1 MDIIRLAIERPIAVL
16 SAVIMVV
23 VFGVAALAQI
33 PIQLAPDV
41 NKPIIT
47 VTTNWHGAAPAEIER
62 EIVNR
67 QEDALKGLE
76 GLEKIESRSQDG
88 SGQLTLEFY
97 NQTNMDRALLLVSNR
112 LDQVQGM
119 PAEAD
124 EPTIGTSSNTDRPIA
139 WFILKRVPGN
149 DRPIHT
155 YYDFAE
161 DVIKERLERVPGV
174 AGGNVYGGSEREMQV
189 TVDPERLAAYALQVA
204 DVVSSL
210 RAANASMS
218 AGDISEGKRRY
229 VVRTEGEFQRPED
242 VAAVVLRTGRDPRTG
257 RIGRVSVGDV
267 GRVDFGH
274 KEPVAYLRN
283 LGEPALAIN
292 VVREA
297 GANVIETMAGI
308 RAALDELRVGP
319 IADEDLVLNQVYDET
334 IYINSSIDLVQQ
346 NIYVGGTLA
355 AIVLLLFLRSLRPT
369 LVVSLAIPVSIV
381 GSFVAMAALGRSI
394 NVISLAGM
402 AFAVGMVVDAA
413 IVVLENIFRLRQ
425 EGRSAFDAA
434 YHGTRQVWGA
444 VFVSTTTTIVV
455 FAPILI
461 MDLEVGQ
468 LFRDIAVAISVAVLL
483 SLIVAVTVIPALA
496 KRLLGGSAYASATL
510 WRLPVIDAL
519 ADRFVA
525 VIMAFTRRV
534 IASRAASVSVVAMV
548 CGAAALATWL
558 FLPKLDYLPEGN
570 RNLAFGVMLPPPG
583 YNLRT
588 TAEIAGRIEDA
599 LRPHWAS
606 ETGAVSAPG
615 EPVKIDSFFFVVWR
629 NQTFLGASAVDATRA
644 SELVPLVRD
653 AMFQEPGTFG
663 FVNQLSLFGRGI
675 GSGRLIEFNISGPD
689 LQQVLDIALRATQLI
704 SGTVFP
710 PIEGHQLRPNPGLE
724 LGAPEIRV
732 VPDPVRLA
740 DSGVTATE
748 LGLTIDTYN
757 DGLRVVEITV
767 DGKRLD
773 LTLLGPER
781 NIRQTQGINDL
792 PVVTRGGTIL
802 PASALADIQVTAG
815 PVEIRHLERARTVT
829 LEIRPAPKVPLEFAL
844 EKLDREVIQVLRNE
858 GLPDSVKLGWS
869 GTADQLEET
878 WNEMVVDLALAV
890 IIVYLVMAVLFESF
904 IYPMIIILSVPLAT
918 AGGVG
923 GLALL
928 NTWVYQ
934 PLDMLTLLGF
944 VILVGIVVNNA
955 ILLVHQTIFHM
966 RAEGNEVR
974 DAILKATRN
983 RIRPIFMSTTT
994 SVCGMLPLVIFP
1006 GAGSELYRGLGSV
1019 VLGGLSLSAILT
1031 LLIIPPL
1038 LRLVGAV
1045 AEAGAA
1051 GRKAAHAGSPAE

>member
-16 SAVIMVV
+16 SAVIMIV
-23 VFGVAALAQI
+23 VFGIAALAEI

-47 VTTNWHGAAPAEIER
+47 VTTNWHGAAPAEVER

-88 SGQLTLEFY
+88 RGELTLEFY

-119 PAEAD
+119 PDEAD
-124 EPTIGTSSNTDRPIA
+124 EPTIDTSSNTDRPIA
-139 WFILKRVPGN
+139 WFILKRLPGN
-149 DRPIHT
+149 ERPIHT
-155 YYDFAE
+155 FYDFAE
-161 DVIKERLERVPGV
+161 DVIKEQLERVPGV
-174 AGGNVYGGSEREMQV
+174 AGGNVYGGSEREMQG
-189 TVDPERLAAYALQVA
+189 TIDPERLAAYGLQVT
-204 DVVSSL
+204 DLVTRL
-210 RAANASMS
+210 RAANASIS

-229 VVRTEGEFQRPED
+229 VVRTEGEFQRPAD
-242 VAAVVLRTGRDPRTG
+242 VAAVVLRTGRDVRTG
-257 RIGRVSVGDV
+257 RIGRVTVGDV
-267 GRVDFGH
+267 AGVDFGY

-283 LGEPALAIN
+283 KGEAALAIN
-292 VVREA
+292 VVRET

-308 RAALDELRVGP
+308 KAALDELRAGP
-319 IADEDLVLNQVYDET
+319 IPNAGLTLTQVYDET
-334 IYINSSIDLVQQ
+334 VYINSSIALVQQ

-355 AIVLLLFLRSLRPT
+355 ALVLLLFLRSLRPT
-369 LVVSLAIPVSIV
+369 LVVTLAIPVSIV

-425 EGRSAFDAA
+425 EGRSTAEAA
-434 YHGTRQVWGA
+434 YHGARQVWGA
-444 VFVSTTTTIVV
+444 VLVSALTTVVV
-455 FAPILI
+455 FAPILV

-483 SLIVAVTVIPALA
+483 SLVVAVTVIPALA
-496 KRLLGGSAYASATL
+496 KRLLSGPPPSAETQL
-510 WRLPVIDAL
+510 RLPVVDSL

-525 VIMAFTRRV
+525 AVMAFTRRTT
-534 IASRAASVSVVAMV
+534 ASRAASVAVVAMV
-548 CGAAALATWL
+548 CGAAALATWT

-583 YNLRT
+583 YNLET
-588 TAEIAGRIEDA
+588 TAEIATGIEDK

-606 ETGAVSAPG
+606 ETGSESASG
-615 EPVKIDSFFFVVWR
+615 ESVKIDNFFFVVWR
-629 NQTFLGASAVDATRA
+629 NQTFLGASAVDPTRA
-644 SELVPLVRD
+644 SELVPVVRD

-675 GSGRLIEFNISGPD
+675 GGGRLIEFNISGPD
-689 LQQVLDIALRATQLI
+689 LQAVLDVALRATQLI

-710 PIEGHQLRPNPGLE
+710 PTEGHQLRPNPGLE

-732 VPDPVRLA
+732 IPDPVRLA

-748 LGLTIDTYN
+748 LGLTVDTYN

-781 NIRQTQGINDL
+781 NIRQTQGINNL
-792 PVVTRGGTIL
+792 PVVTESGAIL
-802 PASALADIQVTAG
+802 PVSALAAIQVTAG

-829 LEIRPAPKVPLEFAL
+829 LEIRPAPEVPLEFAL
-844 EKLDREVIQVLRNE
+844 ERLDREVIQILKSE
-858 GLPDSVKLGWS
+858 GLPPGVRLGWS
-869 GTADQLEET
+869 GTADQLAET
-878 WNEMVVDLALAV
+878 WDEMVVNLALAV

-904 IYPMIIILSVPLAT
+904 IYPLIIVLSVPLAT

-928 NTWVYQ
+928 NIWVYQ

-955 ILLVHQTIFHM
+955 ILLV
-966 RAEGNEVR
+966 
-974 DAILKATRN
+974 
-983 RIRPIFMSTTT
+983 
-994 SVCGMLPLVIFP
+994 
-1006 GAGSELYRGLGSV
+1006 
-1019 VLGGLSLSAILT
+1019 
-1031 LLIIPPL
+1031 
-1038 LRLVGAV
+1038 
-1045 AEAGAA
+1045 
-1051 GRKAAHAGSPAE
+1051 